1 MNLERGSVED
11 CLAVLIVG
19 DVVDVAFL
27 EDLGKKSQF
36 SGTMMKTLSSARGG
50 GWTMMR

>member
-11 CLAVLIVG
+11 CLAGVAVG

-27 EDLGKKSQF
+27 EDMGRKFQF
-36 SGTMMKTLSSARGG
+36 SGTMMKT
-50 GWTMMR
+50 